1 MALLQ
6 CTPFPLSFLFRRH
19 LYYCQNFPILFQRSG
34 VGRAHKR
41 QLIQGLICHA
51 KNLKKMYK
59 ILSHGYTVSRKA
71 YSTTTESYIRQQ
83 SLTYLFLIRKI
94 YFPKDTRFFTA
105 SHKDYEFSS
114 KNTNIVIILPHAL
127 DSMFNAW
134 GILFFETIRHYSK
147 NSHPYQSPC
156 NLIITHILKIP
167 RVT

>member
-1 MALLQ
+1 MENFLPIICKKRKAGMALLQ
-6 CTPFPLSFLFRRH
+6 CTPFPLSFLFCRH

-83 SLTYLFLIRKI
+83 NLTYLFLIRKI

-105 SHKDYEFSS
+105 SVLCKPLLVVRGLLY
-114 KNTNIVIILPHAL
+114 
-127 DSMFNAW
+127 
-134 GILFFETIRHYSK
+134 
-147 NSHPYQSPC
+147 
-156 NLIITHILKIP
+156 
-167 RVT
+167 